1 MPRKEGGSYEIRLKG
16 HRDACWRAWFDGL
29 GLTHEGTGTTVIHGP
44 VADQAALHGLL
55 TKVRDLGLPLV
66 SVTRLAGRVRRAH
79 HRAPPGAHQLTKGT
93 RTVNTTNPQTL
104 ARLTG
109 VLFLITYITSIPAF
123 FVFYAPVLHDP
134 GYITGAGPDTGV
146 LLGAFL
152 EVLLIIANI
161 GTTLTLFPILKRR
174 NEVLALGYVTA
185 RLVESGF
192 IAVGILSLLAVVTLR
207 QNAAGADAASLTVV
221 GRALV
226 AIHGWTFRLGPN
238 FVVGVGNGLMLGYM
252 MYRSALVPRPMAVLG
267 LIGGPL
273 LCASG
278 IAVLFGVLELSGVE
292 HTIAAMPEFLWELSL
307 GIYLTIW
314 GFRPSAAGSEPARTV
329 TNQLVAGA

>member
-1 MPRKEGGSYEIRLKG
+1 M
-16 HRDACWRAWFDGL
+16 
-29 GLTHEGTGTTVIHGP
+29 
-44 VADQAALHGLL
+44 
-55 TKVRDLGLPLV
+55 
-66 SVTRLAGRVRRAH
+66 
-79 HRAPPGAHQLTKGT
+79 
-93 RTVNTTNPQTL
+93 NPQAL
-104 ARLTG
+104 ARWTG

-123 FVFYAPVLHDP
+123 FVFYAPVLKDP
-134 GYITGAGPDTGV
+134 GYITGPGPDTSV
-146 LLGAFL
+146 LFGAFL

-207 QNAAGADAASLTVV
+207 QDAAGADAASLTVV

-252 MYRSALVPRPMAVLG
+252 MYRSGLVPRPMAMLG
-267 LIGGPL
+267 LIAGAL

-278 IAVLFGVLELSGVE
+278 IAMLFGVLELGSAA
-292 HTIAAMPEFLWELSL
+292 HTLAGMPEFFWELSL
-307 GIYLTIW
+307 GIYLTVK
-314 GFRPSAAGSEPARTV
+314 GFRPAAVASEPARTA
-329 TNQLVAGA
+329 TGELVVAAA